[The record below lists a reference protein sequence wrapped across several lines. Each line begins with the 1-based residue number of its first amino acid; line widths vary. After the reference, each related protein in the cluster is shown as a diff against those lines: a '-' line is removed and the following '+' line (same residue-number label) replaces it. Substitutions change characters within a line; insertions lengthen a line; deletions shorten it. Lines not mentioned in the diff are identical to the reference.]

1 MDSAHIKAFLILIIS
16 EKGGGEV
23 GNELI
28 PGGSA
33 DIHAYV
39 SPTGRANVMKVDPSN
54 GDPFTAVQY
63 PSTGTIVV
71 TKSSKQ
77 AKR

>member
-1 MDSAHIKAFLILIIS
+1 MRK
-16 EKGGGEV
+16 EGGEV

-28 PGGSA
+28 PGGSALQKPGDSA